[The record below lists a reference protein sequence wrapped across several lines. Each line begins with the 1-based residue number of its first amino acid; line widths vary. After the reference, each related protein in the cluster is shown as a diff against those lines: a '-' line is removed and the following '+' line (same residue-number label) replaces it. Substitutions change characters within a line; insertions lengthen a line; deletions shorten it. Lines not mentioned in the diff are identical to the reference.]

1 MTTIEGLSATGSH
14 PVQQAWLAEQVT
26 MCGYC
31 EPGFIMAI
39 AALLRGE
46 PEPERRADRG
56 AAQPL
61 PLRRL
66 SAHPQGD
73 RARAR
78 AAAQHRAPPA
88 NLQR

>member
-1 MTTIEGLSATGSH
+1 MTTIEGLSANGSH
-14 PVQQAWLAEQVT
+14 PVQQAWLAEQAT

-39 AALLRGE
+39 AALLE
-46 PEPERRADRG
+46 ASPIADRRADRR
-56 AAQPL
+56 ASEHL

-73 RARAR
+73 RASRAK
-78 AAAQHRAPPA
+78 AAAATASRSQT
-88 NLQR
+88 

>member
-1 MTTIEGLSATGSH
+1 MTTIEGLSADRAH

-39 AALLRGE
+39 AALLE
-46 PEPERRADRG
+46 ASPSPERRADRG
-56 AAQPL
+56 AAQHL

-73 RARAR
+73 RAGGAR
-78 AAAQHRAPPA
+78 PHRRRQPH
-88 NLQR
+88 